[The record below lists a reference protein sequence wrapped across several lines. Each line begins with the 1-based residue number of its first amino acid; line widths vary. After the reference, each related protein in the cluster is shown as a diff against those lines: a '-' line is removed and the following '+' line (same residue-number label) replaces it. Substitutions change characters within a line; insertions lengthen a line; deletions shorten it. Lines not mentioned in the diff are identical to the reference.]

1 MYSLLG
7 CNAPTKHRE
16 TNKHALFLQRICI
29 CTTRCR
35 DQDNDDNACEYTY
48 RYSRNAVTK
57 GTLGMDNLVVG
68 GNVFHGVVFGCSDSS
83 AGGGQS
89 PQASGLVGL
98 GRFMYCLPP
107 PLSRSSGKLVLGV
120 DADAVRNATDRV
132 AVTMSSDERYP
143 SYFYLNLD
151 GVAVGD
157 RTSRG
162 LNRRKATSPAAVAGG
177 DRAHAHGMIVDI
189 ASTISFLE
197 ESLYEEL
204 ADDLSFDQTPF
215 RADERARQGVWHEG
229 DARRAG
235 GGPARPGVGGLGAR
249 RGGPTTRLGAR
260 RLYPGTAFTRRL
272 SDVAAEAVG
281 IIAEPEVKS
290 VEITLAHLFFVV
302 ASDGVFE
309 FLSGLDVIDM
319 VLLVLFCF
327 IF

>member
-1 MYSLLG
+1 
-7 CNAPTKHRE
+7 
-16 TNKHALFLQRICI
+16 LFLQRICI

-48 RYSRNAVTK
+48 RYCRNAVTK

-89 PQASGLVGL
+89 PQASELVGL
-98 GRFMYCLPP
+98 GRGPLSLVSQLSVRWFMYCLPP

-143 SYFYLNLD
+143 SHFYLNLN

-204 ADDLSFDQTPF
+204 ADVLEEEIRLPCGSASRLGLDLCFILPEGVGMDRIYVPSVSLSFDGRWLELDRNRLFVEDRTG
-215 RADERARQGVWHEG
+215 RLMCLMIGKTTGVSI
-229 DARRAG
+229 
-235 GGPARPGVGGLGAR
+235 LGNYQQQNMQVLYNLR
-249 RGGPTTRLGAR
+249 RGRITFAK
-260 RLYPGTAFTRRL
+260 A
-272 SDVAAEAVG
+272 SCD
-281 IIAEPEVKS
+281 S
-290 VEITLAHLFFVV
+290 V
-302 ASDGVFE
+302 S
-309 FLSGLDVIDM
+309 
-319 VLLVLFCF
+319 
-327 IF
+327 

>member
-1 MYSLLG
+1 MYLYS
-7 CNAPTKHRE
+7 
-16 TNKHALFLQRICI
+16 
-29 CTTRCR
+29 RCR
-35 DQDNDDNACEYTY
+35 DDQDDDNACEYTY
-48 RYSRNAVTK
+48 RYSGNAVTK

-68 GNVFHGVVFGCSDSS
+68 GNLFHGVVFGCSDSS

-143 SYFYLNLD
+143 SHFYLNLN

-189 ASTISFLE
+189 ASTISSWRSRCTRSSPTTSRLTRRRSAPTSAHVKACGTRVMPVE
-197 ESLYEEL
+197 QVEGLRDPESEGWVP
-204 ADDLSFDQTPF
+204 D
-215 RADERARQGVWHEG
+215 EG
-229 DARRAG
+229 DPPHVWARDGSILAQPSRVGSATS
-235 GGPARPGVGGLGAR
+235 RP
-249 RGGPTTRLGAR
+249 RLWGSSPSLR
-260 RLYPGTAFTRRL
+260 
-272 SDVAAEAVG
+272 
-281 IIAEPEVKS
+281 
-290 VEITLAHLFFVV
+290 
-302 ASDGVFE
+302 
-309 FLSGLDVIDM
+309 
-319 VLLVLFCF
+319 
-327 IF
+327 